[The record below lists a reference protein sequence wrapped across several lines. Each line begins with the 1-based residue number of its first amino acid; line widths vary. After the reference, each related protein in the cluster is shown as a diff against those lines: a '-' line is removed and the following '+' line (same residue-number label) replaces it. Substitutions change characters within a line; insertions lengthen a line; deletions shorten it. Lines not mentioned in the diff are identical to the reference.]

1 MVHHDQI
8 VMLQALVSLYPSA
21 ELAQAGFP
29 ADYNA
34 LRQPKRLAKEGVYKK
49 QYKPVSPNSRKLSTP
64 DFVELYQW
72 IELNTTVS
80 CETQVVNGCPSFE
93 DCLGMPIQSVL
104 GQEMDLG
111 KKNDTKYESKP
122 FPWFYQGLSNFSNK
136 DWHVQKSHEKHKK
149 SQTTHR
155 STKITF
161 IFDTG
166 THFRNGVVLCRLL
179 STTSLDLSNK
189 SIHVRFFNE
198 CHGKSY
204 VDASFGE
211 LTNLVRNNLGEQVIT
226 TIPQFIQFLKQQQA
240 MEHLRANH
248 TFIHFQPETP
258 GPLNSLVFHGI
269 SFYLNYTRD
278 AIPIK
283 ATGLPTDD
291 PDKWDTIIESFRLKT
306 RNHPE
311 KEFPEAVPH
320 FRSGTSEQTLNQ
332 IKNREEGIS
341 PLKRIS
347 QNRSKSSKRRR
358 SPSSDDEVTQ
368 EEESHLSETADSTAV
383 RRKEAWIDG
392 LYSRHP
398 TVERRCRPRRRYD

>member
-1 MVHHDQI
+1 MNWHRLDSRQI
-8 VMLQALVSLYPSA
+8 TT
-21 ELAQAGFP
+21 
-29 ADYNA
+29 

-122 FPWFYQGLSNFSNK
+122 FPWLTYVRKVKQVLIQRNK
-136 DWHVQKSHEKHKK
+136 IIPDELNLEE
-149 SQTTHR
+149 TILEMHR
-155 STKITF
+155 Q
-161 IFDTG
+161 
-166 THFRNGVVLCRLL
+166 H
-179 STTSLDLSNK
+179 
-189 SIHVRFFNE
+189 
-198 CHGKSY
+198 
-204 VDASFGE
+204 A
-211 LTNLVRNNLGEQVIT
+211 
-226 TIPQFIQFLKQQQA
+226 KQQ
-240 MEHLRANH
+240 RAAIDHDIASCGVNEVAVSCQKRQDH
-248 TFIHFQPETP
+248 SIRWFSWYF
-258 GPLNSLVFHGI
+258 
-269 SFYLNYTRD
+269 FYLNYTRD

-332 IKNREEGIS
+332 IKIEKKGY
-341 PLKRIS
+341 L
-347 QNRSKSSKRRR
+347 RSKEYHKI
-358 SPSSDDEVTQ
+358 
-368 EEESHLSETADSTAV
+368 A
-383 RRKEAWIDG
+383 
-392 LYSRHP
+392 
-398 TVERRCRPRRRYD
+398 PRAQNGDVHHHRMTK